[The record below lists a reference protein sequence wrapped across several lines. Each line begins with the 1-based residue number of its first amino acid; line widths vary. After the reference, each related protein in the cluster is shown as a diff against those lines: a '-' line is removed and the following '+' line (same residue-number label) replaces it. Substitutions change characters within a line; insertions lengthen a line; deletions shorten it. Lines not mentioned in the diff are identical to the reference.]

1 MPKFY
6 TGYYATILK
15 YFSSLLYETKTY
27 MEDLRVI
34 SVCSQ
39 KGGSGKSA
47 ITAWL
52 ANSLCR
58 EGKRVLVLD
67 ADGQRT
73 IAKLRAREVERLGT
87 PQQACEVIATDDVTT
102 VLDERHEDY
111 DVIFLDL
118 PRMTGPDEAVIALT
132 FCDSILVPIRLGD
145 SDVLSAFEFIKA
157 AKKMGEIRKE
167 KGFDFDIYGVQNFR
181 QPNLRENNE
190 IHRYAEMLDITIF
203 DNGLPNRADF
213 MRVGTIDCPSD
224 FSSIAEVYNSFY
236 QEFKQRYQIA

>member
-1 MPKFY
+1 MLINQIINIFA
-6 TGYYATILK
+6 GGIILQK
-15 YFSSLLYETKTY
+15 LTTRQ
-27 MEDLRVI
+27 MEDVRII

-47 ITAWL
+47 ITSWL
-52 ANSLCR
+52 ANSLSR

-73 IAKLRAREVERLGT
+73 IAKLRTREVDRLGK
-87 PQQACEVIATDDVTT
+87 PENAFEVMATDDVAT
-102 VLDERHEDY
+102 VLDERYEDF

-118 PRMTGPDEAVIALT
+118 PRMTGPDEAVMALT

-145 SDVLSAFEFIKA
+145 SDVISAFEFIKA
-157 AKKMGEIRKE
+157 AKKMGEIRQG
-167 KGFDFDIYGVQNFR
+167 KGYNFTIFGVQNFR

-190 IHRYAEMLDITIF
+190 IHRYAEMLDITMF
-203 DNGLPNRADF
+203 DNALPTRADF

-224 FSSIAEVYNSFY
+224 FSSIAEVYNRFY
-236 QEFKQRYQIA
+236 QEFKQRYQIV

>member
-1 MPKFY
+1 
-6 TGYYATILK
+6 
-15 YFSSLLYETKTY
+15 
-27 MEDLRVI
+27 MEDVRII

-58 EGKRVLVLD
+58 EGKKVLVLD

-73 IAKLRAREVERLGT
+73 IAKLRGREVERNGE
-87 PQQACEVIATDDVTT
+87 PKQACEVMATDNVTT
-102 VLDERHEDY
+102 VLDERYEEF

-118 PRMTGPDEAVIALT
+118 PRMTGPDEAVMALT

-157 AKKMGEIRKE
+157 AKKMGDIRRE
-167 KGFDFDIYGVQNFR
+167 KGFEFNIYGVQNFR

-190 IHRYAEMLDITIF
+190 IHRYAEMLNITIF

-213 MRVGTIDCPSD
+213 MRVGTVDCPSD
-224 FSSIAEVYNSFY
+224 FNSIAEVYQSFY
-236 QEFKQRYQIA
+236 QEFKQRYQLV

>member
-1 MPKFY
+1 
-6 TGYYATILK
+6 
-15 YFSSLLYETKTY
+15 
-27 MEDLRVI
+27 MEDVRII

-52 ANSLCR
+52 ANSLQR

-73 IAKLRAREVERLGT
+73 IAKLRGREVARLGE
-87 PQQACEVIATDDVTT
+87 PQNACEVMATDDVAS
-102 VLDERHEDY
+102 VLDERYEDF

-118 PRMTGPDEAVIALT
+118 PRMTGPDEAVMALT

-157 AKKMGEIRKE
+157 ARKMGDIRKA
-167 KGFDFDIYGVQNFR
+167 KGFDFAIYGVQNFR

-190 IHRYAEMLDITIF
+190 INRYAELLDITIF
-203 DNGLPNRADF
+203 DNALPNRADF
-213 MRVGTIDCPSD
+213 MRVGTVDCPSD
-224 FSSIAEVYNSFY
+224 YSSIADVYKSFY
-236 QEFKQRYQIA
+236 QEFKQRYQIQ